1 MRLSLASLI
10 VVLFLAVLPSAHA
23 AASSSDSLDLDAAGL
38 ALLET
43 KALHADPRE
52 QCFLYTQLV
61 QGYTEVAGKQMA
73 AGDMEQAGAT
83 LKRVQGFAE
92 HIHMG
97 LAKDTKRLKN
107 AEMSMHQATRHLGQY
122 LHMVSTEDKAVVES
136 TLKQLDKVNEELLA
150 QVFAH

>member
-1 MRLSLASLI
+1 MRHPSPLASL
-10 VVLFLAVLPSAHA
+10 VVILSFAVLPA
-23 AASSSDSLDLDAAGL
+23 ARASSDSLDLDAAGL
-38 ALLET
+38 AQLEV
-43 KALHADPRE
+43 KALHAEPRD

-61 QGYTEVAGKQMA
+61 QGYTDVAGKQMA
-73 AGDMEQAGAT
+73 AGEMEKASAT

-97 LAKDTKRLKN
+97 LARDTKRLKN
-107 AEMSMHQATRHLGQY
+107 AEMAMHTASRHLGQY
-122 LHMVSTEDKAVVES
+122 LHLVSDEDKTVVES

>member
-1 MRLSLASLI
+1 MRHSVTTLILLLA
-10 VVLFLAVLPSAHA
+10 LAAIPA
-23 AASSSDSLDLDAAGL
+23 ARASSDSLDLDAAGL
-38 ALLET
+38 LQLEA

-61 QGYTEVAGKQMA
+61 QGYTDVAGKQMA
-73 AGDMEQAGAT
+73 DGEMDKASIT

-92 HIHMG
+92 HIHIG
-97 LAKDTKRLKN
+97 LANDTKRLKN
-107 AEMSMHQATRHLGQY
+107 AEMAMHSATRHLGQY
-122 LHMVSTEDKAVVES
+122 IHLVSDEDKTVVAS

>member
-1 MRLSLASLI
+1 MRHPLLSLVVVLSLAVI
-10 VVLFLAVLPSAHA
+10 PA
-23 AASSSDSLDLDAAGL
+23 ARASSDSLDLDAAGL
-38 ALLET
+38 MQLES

-73 AGDMEQAGAT
+73 AGETEKASAT

-107 AEMSMHQATRHLGQY
+107 AEMAMHSATRHLGQY
-122 LHMVSTEDKAVVES
+122 LHSVSDEDKTVVES

>member
-1 MRLSLASLI
+1 MRHSVTTLILLLA
-10 VVLFLAVLPSAHA
+10 LAATPA
-23 AASSSDSLDLDAAGL
+23 ARASSDSLDLDAAGL
-38 ALLET
+38 LQLEA
-43 KALHADPRE
+43 KALRADPRE

-61 QGYTEVAGKQMA
+61 QGYTDVAGKQMA
-73 AGDMEQAGAT
+73 DGEMDKASIT

-92 HIHMG
+92 HIHIG

-107 AEMSMHQATRHLGQY
+107 AEMAMHSATRHLGQY
-122 LHMVSTEDKAVVES
+122 IHLVSDEDKTVVAS

>member
-1 MRLSLASLI
+1 MRLSFASLI
-10 VVLFLAVLPSAHA
+10 VVLSLAVIPVAHA
-23 AASSSDSLDLDAAGL
+23 SSADSLDLDAAAL
-38 ALLET
+38 AQLEV

-73 AGDMEQAGAT
+73 AGDMEQASTT
-83 LKRVQGFAE
+83 LKRVQGFAT

-122 LHMVSTEDKAVVES
+122 LHLVSSEDKAVVES